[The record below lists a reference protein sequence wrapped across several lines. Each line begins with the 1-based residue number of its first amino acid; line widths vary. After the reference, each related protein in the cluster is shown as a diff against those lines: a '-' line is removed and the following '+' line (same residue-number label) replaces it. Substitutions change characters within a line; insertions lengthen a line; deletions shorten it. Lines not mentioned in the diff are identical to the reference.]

1 MFISKG
7 FNGKVFKI
15 SNLPPKFKLT
25 RMATTQKFYWF
36 LLLYSHHV
44 GHGKNDDET
53 RKFPIRKRVKC
64 LGEISS
70 ERERER
76 KMHKYATCNL
86 TEYLLEF
93 VFTFQQ
99 IESLIMQKLYIESW
113 NIASMVHNYEKYRMG
128 KVLENCSLCIK
139 SIYYL

>member
-1 MFISKG
+1 MAKFSKFLICRQNSNSHAWQQLKNFIDSCCCIGIMSVMGKMSMRPENFQSEKG
-7 FNGKVFKI
+7 
-15 SNLPPKFKLT
+15 SNASG
-25 RMATTQKFYWF
+25 RYHQR
-36 LLLYSHHV
+36 
-44 GHGKNDDET
+44 G
-53 RKFPIRKRVKC
+53 
-64 LGEISS
+64 
-70 ERERER
+70 RER

-128 KVLENCSLCIK
+128 KVLENFVVCV
-139 SIYYL
+139 

>member
-1 MFISKG
+1 MAKFSKFLICRQNSNSHAWQQLKNFIDSCCC
-7 FNGKVFKI
+7 N
-15 SNLPPKFKLT
+15 
-25 RMATTQKFYWF
+25 
-36 LLLYSHHV
+36 SHHV